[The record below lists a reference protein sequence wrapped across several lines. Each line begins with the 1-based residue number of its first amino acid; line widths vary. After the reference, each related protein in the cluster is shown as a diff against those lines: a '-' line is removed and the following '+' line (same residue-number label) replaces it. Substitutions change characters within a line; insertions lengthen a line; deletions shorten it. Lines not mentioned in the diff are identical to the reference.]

1 MGRALVT
8 IDNVYS
14 NNLGTFKRIIEKV
27 LPVKYSEEYFQEVVD
42 KNAKGV
48 FYSRLAYYGE
58 IAVGAVKARLIAN
71 KNGGVLPAGVYIEV
85 IAVLEAYRGKTA
97 GSLLLKYIED
107 KCKESFQH
115 DLYVHV
121 SVDNES
127 AIQWYEKNGFV
138 KQDDVLKNYYKDSKG
153 SPDAFVYKKVL

>member
-1 MGRALVT
+1 M
-8 IDNVYS
+8 
-14 NNLGTFKRIIEKV
+14 
-27 LPVKYSEEYFQEVVD
+27 
-42 KNAKGV
+42 
-48 FYSRLAYYGE
+48 
-58 IAVGAVKARLIAN
+58 
-71 KNGGVLPAGVYIEV
+71 
-85 IAVLEAYRGKTA
+85 
-97 GSLLLKYIED
+97 KYIED

-138 KQDDVLKNYYKDSKG
+138 KQDDVLKNYYKDTKG